1 MQSRYPKG
9 VPLDNIISNHKVNRG
24 KKVISGRQKLP
35 KTDGD
40 EERMEK
46 EDQSGEMEITKTK

>member
-1 MQSRYPKG
+1 
-9 VPLDNIISNHKVNRG
+9 LDNIISNHKVNRG